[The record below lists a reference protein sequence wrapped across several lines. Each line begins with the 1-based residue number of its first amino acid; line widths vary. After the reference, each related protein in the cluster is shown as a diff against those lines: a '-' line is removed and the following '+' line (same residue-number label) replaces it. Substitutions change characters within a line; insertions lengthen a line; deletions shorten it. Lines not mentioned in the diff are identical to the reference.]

1 MNLSVMSRIL
11 KTKIYQIHCMYQASL
26 ASPLCIRCFS
36 QKNLTVGFFLQTLE
50 ENSPLVVYMFY
61 AQKFFNH
68 LHYHLQT
75 SEKLEFEVA
84 HLLMEQKPKISLEF
98 PFLLLN

>member
-1 MNLSVMSRIL
+1 MF
-11 KTKIYQIHCMYQASL
+11 
-26 ASPLCIRCFS
+26 FS
-36 QKNLTVGFFLQTLE
+36 EELNSWVFLQTLE